1 MLEDLVRLKYTH
13 KKAISLG
20 LKSQPIVGRE
30 QGLKDVTFLFGFHIC
45 YLETSHKTDV
55 ESIYILK
62 AILHGYYKS
71 LKAYVG
77 QQHHFSCTK

>member
-30 QGLKDVTFLFGFHIC
+30 QGLKDVTFL
-45 YLETSHKTDV
+45 V
-55 ESIYILK
+55 W
-62 AILHGYYKS
+62 
-71 LKAYVG
+71 
-77 QQHHFSCTK
+77 FSNLLLGNLTQNRR